1 MLSLFAED
9 FQVAGFADRA
19 RVKSPIGV
27 WTVGRQLLTSVQ
39 VITLLAVAAR
49 VELPFRVG
57 TTSRK
62 LLLLRLVRATNG

>member
-19 RVKSPIGV
+19 SVKSPIGV

-49 VELPFRVG
+49 IELPFRVG
-57 TTSRK
+57 TTCRK
-62 LLLLRLVRATNG
+62 LLLLRFVRATR

>member
-27 WTVGRQLLTSVQ
+27 RTVGRQLLTSVQ

-57 TTSRK
+57 TTCRK
-62 LLLLRLVRATNG
+62 LLLLRLLSATNG